1 MATERPVHVEEAL
14 ATWRRKLLDLGRR
27 NPLLYY
33 RPRKASSLRVS
44 SPDVFSVVDELDE
57 DGGGWEVFLPR
68 DAHRTEA
75 TEDDAEAH
83 ASDEDPERQATL
95 WADAAD
101 DGEVEPEDDGA
112 ETFPE
117 DVLVFEPRSRKDVET
132 RLRNLRRR
140 SETDLN
146 ERGVHVLY
154 LAAGFL
160 EWTDPT
166 ARETARSPLILF
178 PVRLEQDSLFDPWR
192 LSPAGEEEILV
203 NPSLRQKLLQDFRL
217 ELPELPSPEE
227 VDRSEGGELCRR
239 YFADVRRSLG
249 RGSINDWTLLDE
261 GVLDLFSFHKLVMY
275 RDLEQNASRAGANP
289 VIRGLVSQE
298 AVAGQGGSSS
308 FPDDRE
314 LDRRLAYKD
323 QFHVLDADSSQLAVL
338 EAARSGRS
346 LVLQGPP
353 GTGKSQTISNL
364 IAQSVADGR
373 KVLFVSE
380 KMAALEV
387 VKKRLSRAGLEDLCL
402 ELHSHKT
409 NRKLVVD
416 QLARSLGEGLIVEG
430 GSLLTEEE
438 LARLEERRRE
448 LRAYVE
454 ELHRRREPLGR
465 SVGSALG
472 QLATLASAPTRPL
485 PDVAAVAAMD
495 ASTFVRIQG
504 LVDTIA
510 EHWPVVQAGEGHPWY
525 GLSPETHGFQLEA
538 TLDRELAGLDSALAE
553 LRLRGSAAAGLLGV
567 AAPVDSRSAIGL
579 ADLLRLVERSPGLWR
594 GLFRNSVACED
605 ALAKGRSLSARC
617 NYVRQRAEALF
628 AAGEPPAPFYPE
640 QLSARL
646 DALARRLSGV
656 RPGVPDPIE
665 LGSTA
670 DQLEKAISAMRRMDD
685 LQAVLVQALGL
696 TSPVETLSK
705 IHGLAVVI
713 REILAGR
720 PYVPAFFVAEGLCA
734 ARARLSERRP
744 VWERGAAL
752 KGATSETFD
761 DAVFDLE
768 LKTLVEAYRSQYQGA
783 TRFFRPAFYRDRKIL
798 RGVSRKQLAHEDA
811 LGALEH
817 ARAAQVALRDVSA
830 GLAEDR
836 AVFGELARGI
846 RTDTLLV
853 TDLLDRAERLLSV
866 APEWPLP
873 PRLCDALCARAL
885 ISPDLR
891 STGEAFLIAADEVLA
906 SLRALGLVG
915 PDGTL
920 AEQPGALKD
929 LVQRAG
935 EAASLLREA
944 TDFVAPALQAGLVE
958 PTWKGLFAAAIAFE
972 ELQKAESALAAFG
985 SEQADL
991 LGPAFRGMGTDW
1003 DDVLARLTYAR
1014 EIMRLTSGRPPETL
1028 IALVSSEKPQVSER
1042 APLDRAL
1049 RAYEATRNAVTAR
1062 FSTGTSA
1069 RTDAFDAASF
1079 AELEVKLAAM
1089 RTSLATIDGALAV
1102 ARAEE
1107 ELRAAGFLRNVAALF
1122 DPNLSAREFRN
1133 GIRRSILQ
1141 AWVDAQATKVPV
1153 LQRFDGRRQDE
1164 LVKEFR
1170 TLEKRFLRSG
1180 PARILDRVGDRT
1192 TDGNGGEVGLI
1203 RREAAKRR
1211 KHIPL
1216 RKLFAQAYTVIP
1228 KLKPCLLM
1236 SPLSVAQFLKD
1247 SPIHFDLVVF
1257 DEASQIFTEDAI
1269 GAVMRGSQLVVA
1281 GDEKQ
1286 LPPTSFFQASQVD
1299 DSDGDDED
1307 EDSAEQP
1314 DYESV
1319 LAACSTVLPQKML
1332 RWHYRSRHEGL
1343 IAFSNARFYDSRLVT
1358 FPTADDAEGQLGV
1371 RWVHVSDGI
1380 YDRGKSRT
1388 NTREA
1393 MRIVDLVVEHWRNH
1407 PDESL
1412 GVVTLSQA
1420 QMDRVDDLLQERI
1433 KGEPEL
1439 EAFYAQEGDERFF
1452 VKNLENVQGDERDHI
1467 ILGIGYGKDN
1477 RGILTTG
1484 FGPLNRVGGE
1494 RRLNVA
1500 ITRAKR
1506 RLTAVAS
1513 FRYSELQVTASSRPG
1528 VLQLQKF
1535 LEFAERGQDALET
1548 SNVGSGEAESPLE
1561 ESVAAFL
1568 REKGFDVELQVGC
1581 SGFRIDLGVRDPAR
1595 PGRFAL
1601 GVECDGATYH
1611 SAATVRDRDR
1621 LRQSVL
1627 EGHGWRIHRIWG
1639 PDWVRRRTT
1648 EEARLLEAVRGACQA
1663 PPIQRP
1669 PESQNRP
1676 LPVRVVTREPG
1687 ASGGDGGRANIP
1699 SRDFRTGLVG
1709 LTSFL
1714 LSLPPHE
1721 APPGELSHVFFRLAV
1736 EENGI
1741 ARERAFRLVANV
1753 WGAQRI
1759 GHRIRENFEAAWEHL
1774 AGKITFDGDFAL
1786 PIPYQPVVFRHGS
1799 STATQREFV
1808 HIPPGELLLA
1818 VRLLLDRNGVMSRAE
1833 LEREV
1838 TAMYGCAAAL
1848 KARTWLSEVLER
1860 GARERAIVLTE
1871 NRVEP
1876 VRSAQTE
1883 PARRPGA

>member
-1 MATERPVHVEEAL
+1 MATERPVHIEEAL
-14 ATWRRKLLDLGRR
+14 ASWRKRLLDLGRR

-33 RPRKASSLRVS
+33 RQRKASSLRVS

-57 DGGGWEVFLPR
+57 DGGGWEVFLSP
-68 DAHRTEA
+68 DPQSVGDGEDDTEA
-75 TEDDAEAH
+75 SASGEESVSQTALWAAAVEDRDSESEDD
-83 ASDEDPERQATL
+83 
-95 WADAAD
+95 
-101 DGEVEPEDDGA
+101 VA

-117 DVLVFEPRSRKDVET
+117 DALVFEPRGRKDVEK

-160 EWTDPT
+160 EWTDP
-166 ARETARSPLILF
+166 ASRETARSPLILF
-178 PVRLEQDSLFDPWR
+178 PVKLEQDSLFDPWR

-203 NPSLRQKLLQDFRL
+203 NPSLRQKMLQDFRL
-217 ELPELPSPEE
+217 ELPELPSTEE
-227 VDRSEGGELCRR
+227 VDRSEGGEVCRR
-239 YFADVRRSLG
+239 YFADVRLSLG
-249 RGSINDWTLLDE
+249 RASISEWTLLEE

-275 RDLEQNASRAGANP
+275 RDLEQNASRAGANL
-289 VIRGLVSQE
+289 VIRGLVSRE
-298 AVAGQGGSSS
+298 PVGGQGASGG

-314 LDRRLAYKD
+314 LDRRLSYKD

-338 EAARSGRS
+338 EAARGGRS

-430 GSLLTEEE
+430 GSFLTEEE

-448 LRAYVE
+448 LREYVE

-472 QLATLASAPTRPL
+472 QLATLASAPARPL
-485 PDVAAVAAMD
+485 PDVAPVAALD
-495 ASTFVRIQG
+495 APTFVRIQG

-510 EHWPVVQAGEGHPWY
+510 EQWHVVQAGEGHPWY

-538 TLDRELAGLDSALAE
+538 TLDRIVADLGSALAE
-553 LRLRGSAAAGLLGV
+553 LRLRCKAAAEVLGV
-567 AAPVDSRSAIGL
+567 AAPEDATTAMGL
-579 ADLLRLVERSPGLWR
+579 ADLVRLVERSPGLWR
-594 GLFRNSVACED
+594 GLFRNSARCDDV
-605 ALAKGRSLSARC
+605 LAQGRSLSARC
-617 NYVRQRAEALF
+617 SHVRQRAEACF
-628 AAGEPPAPFYPE
+628 APGEPPTPFHPG
-640 QLSARL
+640 QLSAKL
-646 DALARRLSGV
+646 DALASKLSAVRL
-656 RPGVPDPIE
+656 GVPDPVA

-670 DQLEKAISAMRRMDD
+670 DQLERAISAMARLGD
-685 LQAVLVQALGL
+685 LQAVLGQALGL
-696 TSPVETLSK
+696 ASPIETLSK
-705 IHGLAVVI
+705 THGLAAVI

-720 PYVPAFFVAEGLCA
+720 PYVLSFFAAEGLRA
-734 ARARLSERRP
+734 AQARLSERRP
-744 VWERGAAL
+744 VWESGAAL
-752 KGATSETFD
+752 KGAATETFD
-761 DAVFDLE
+761 DAVFDLD
-768 LKTLVEAYRSQYQGA
+768 LKSLVEAYRSQYRGV
-783 TRFFRPAFYRDRKIL
+783 TRFFRPAFYRDRKTL
-798 RGVSRKQLAHEDA
+798 RGVCRKQLAHEDA
-811 LGALEH
+811 LGALER
-817 ARAAQVALRDVSA
+817 ARVAQLALRDVSA

-836 AVFGELARGI
+836 VVFGELARGI
-846 RTDTLLV
+846 RTDTPLIA
-853 TDLLDRAERLLSV
+853 DLLDRAERLLSV

-873 PRLCDALCARAL
+873 ARLCDALGARGL
-885 ISPDLR
+885 VSPDLR
-891 STGEAFLIAADEVLA
+891 SNGEAFLSAADEVLA
-906 SLRALGLVG
+906 SLRVLGLVG
-915 PDGTL
+915 PDRTL

-935 EAASLLREA
+935 EAVTLLREA
-944 TDFVAPALQAGLVE
+944 AAFVAPALQAGLVE

-972 ELQKAESALAAFG
+972 ELQKAETALAAFG

-991 LGPAFRGMGTDW
+991 LGPAFRGVGTDW
-1003 DDVLARLTYAR
+1003 DDVLARLAYAR
-1014 EIMRLTSGRPPETL
+1014 EIMRRTTGHPPEPL
-1028 IALVSSEKPQVSER
+1028 IALVSSEKPLVSAR
-1042 APLDRAL
+1042 APLDGAFQ
-1049 RAYEATRNAVTAR
+1049 AYEAARDAVAGR
-1062 FSTGTSA
+1062 FATGPCAQTDALDGTS
-1069 RTDAFDAASF
+1069 FAA
-1079 AELEVKLAAM
+1079 LEVKLAAM
-1089 RTSLATIDGALAV
+1089 RANLAAIDGTLAV

-1107 ELRAAGFLRNVAALF
+1107 ELRTAGFLRNVSAFF
-1122 DPNLSAREFRN
+1122 DPNLSAGEFRN

-1141 AWVDAQATKVPV
+1141 AWVDAQSAKVPV
-1153 LQRFDGRRQDE
+1153 LQRFDGRRQDD

-1299 DSDGDDED
+1299 DSDGDEED
-1307 EDSAEQP
+1307 DDSAEQP

-1371 RWVHVSDGI
+1371 RWEHVPDGI

-1388 NTREA
+1388 NAREA
-1393 MRIVDLVVEHWRNH
+1393 MRIVDLVVEHWRSR
-1407 PDESL
+1407 PEESL

-1513 FRYSELQVTASSRPG
+1513 FRYSDLQVTASSRPG

-1568 REKGFDVELQVGC
+1568 REKGLDVELQVGC
-1581 SGFRIDLGVRDPAR
+1581 SGFRIDMGVRDPAR
-1595 PGRFAL
+1595 PGRFVL

-1648 EEARLLEAVRGACQA
+1648 EEARLLEAVRGACKA

-1687 ASGGDGGRANIP
+1687 ANGGDGGRTTIP
-1699 SRDFRTGLVG
+1699 SRDFQTGLVT

-1721 APPGELSHVFFRLAV
+1721 APPSELSHVFFRLAV

-1753 WGAQRI
+1753 WGAQR
-1759 GHRIRENFEAAWEHL
+1759 L
-1774 AGKITFDGDFAL
+1774 
-1786 PIPYQPVVFRHGS
+1786 
-1799 STATQREFV
+1799 
-1808 HIPPGELLLA
+1808 
-1818 VRLLLDRNGVMSRAE
+1818 
-1833 LEREV
+1833 
-1838 TAMYGCAAAL
+1838 
-1848 KARTWLSEVLER
+1848 
-1860 GARERAIVLTE
+1860 
-1871 NRVEP
+1871 
-1876 VRSAQTE
+1876 
-1883 PARRPGA
+1883 